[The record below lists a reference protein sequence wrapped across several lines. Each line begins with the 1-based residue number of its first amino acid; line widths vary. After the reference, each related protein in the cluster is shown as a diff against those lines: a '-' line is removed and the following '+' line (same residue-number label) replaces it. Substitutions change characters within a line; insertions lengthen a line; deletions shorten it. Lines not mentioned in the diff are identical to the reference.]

1 VEPGETT
8 KAHARAPGLDGVR
21 ALAVLAVIG
30 FHEGASELPG
40 GFLGVDVF
48 FVLSGFL
55 ITDLLV
61 ARYTGTGRL
70 DPAGFWARRARRLL
84 PALAVML
91 VVVTAAA
98 AVIEPAQR
106 GPLRLALLAAAT
118 YTSNWYQVLHHVS
131 YFAAAAQFGAP
142 APLDHLWSLAIE
154 EQFYLLWPV
163 LLWLIV
169 IRLPGRRARVVVALT
184 GAAVSALAMTV
195 QYTPGGDP
203 SAVYYGTDTH
213 ASALLIGAALALAW
227 PLRTLAAAP
236 PVLARRIEAAGLAGL
251 VVLAWAAG
259 HFSGSDPAVYPA
271 GLLLAALA
279 AAALVAAAAG
289 QGLIAAVTG
298 WRPLRW
304 VGIRS
309 YGIYLWHWPVIALG
323 TALAAPGAVSPWLWP
338 VEIAVTIALAAA
350 SWRYVET
357 PILRDGLRATVRRW
371 LGLVAQ
377 ASRPP
382 GRPAATSGRAVPVT
396 VAAATALAVVV
407 AGYGLARPAASAE
420 PSGLLQQ
427 VADGQRV
434 TAASPRASSSP
445 AAASPPACRRGSHG
459 VAGGQV
465 TAIGDSVM
473 LASAAALER
482 LLPGVYIDA
491 KLDRQMSAGLA
502 AIQNLAAAGRLRP
515 LVVIGL
521 GTNGD
526 VTAVQLRQLRRIMG
540 PGRELVLVNTFGPE
554 SWEHEVN
561 VALGAAARHFRHT
574 QLADWDGAIA
584 GRTSLLWPDGIHP
597 RPAGATLYAHVVIKA
612 LKAGLT
618 RGVPACSA
626 RS

>member
-1 VEPGETT
+1 V
-8 KAHARAPGLDGVR
+8 
-21 ALAVLAVIG
+21 
-30 FHEGASELPG
+30 
-40 GFLGVDVF
+40 
-48 FVLSGFL
+48 
-55 ITDLLV
+55 
-61 ARYTGTGRL
+61 GT
-70 DPAGFWARRARRLL
+70 
-84 PALAVML
+84 
-91 VVVTAAA
+91 
-98 AVIEPAQR
+98 
-106 GPLRLALLAAAT
+106 
-118 YTSNWYQVLHHVS
+118 
-131 YFAAAAQFGAP
+131 
-142 APLDHLWSLAIE
+142 
-154 EQFYLLWPV
+154 
-163 LLWLIV
+163 
-169 IRLPGRRARVVVALT
+169 
-184 GAAVSALAMTV
+184 
-195 QYTPGGDP
+195 
-203 SAVYYGTDTH
+203 
-213 ASALLIGAALALAW
+213 
-227 PLRTLAAAP
+227 
-236 PVLARRIEAAGLAGL
+236 
-251 VVLAWAAG
+251 
-259 HFSGSDPAVYPA
+259 
-271 GLLLAALA
+271 
-279 AAALVAAAAG
+279 
-289 QGLIAAVTG
+289 
-298 WRPLRW
+298 
-304 VGIRS
+304 RS

-377 ASRPP
+377 AARRP
-382 GRPAATSGRAVPVT
+382 GRPAGTSGRAVPVT

-445 AAASPPACRRGSHG
+445 PAASLPACRRGPHG
-459 VAGGQV
+459 VAGGEV
-465 TAIGDSVM
+465 TAVGDSVM

-526 VTAVQLRQLRRIMG
+526 VTAAQLRQLRRLIG

-574 QLADWDGAIA
+574 QLADWYQAIA
-584 GRTSLLWPDGIHP
+584 PRTDLLWPDGIHP
-597 RPAGATLYAHVVIKA
+597 RPAGAALYAHVVIKA
-612 LKAGLT
+612 LKAGLS
-618 RGVPACSA
+618 RSVPACSA
-626 RS
+626 GS

>member
-70 DPAGFWARRARRLL
+70 DPARFWARRARRLL

-213 ASALLIGAALALAW
+213 ASALLIGTALALAW

>member
-213 ASALLIGAALALAW
+213 ASALLIGTALALAW

-597 RPAGATLYAHVVIKA
+597 RPAGATLYVHVVIKA

>member
-8 KAHARAPGLDGVR
+8 TAHARAPGLDGVR

-213 ASALLIGAALALAW
+213 ASALLIGTALALAW

>member
-1 VEPGETT
+1 
-8 KAHARAPGLDGVR
+8 VR

-213 ASALLIGAALALAW
+213 ASALLIGTALALAW